1 MPPTAIP
8 AAPAATNSLSTCAF
22 ANALSEV
29 VIKSRQMGEISFL
42 CKAFRTPQA
51 IRRFS
56 AYCRRPNQ
64 SELLQ
69 YMYMSN
75 ARKLALTESQAACLI
90 APIS

>member
-22 ANALSEV
+22 ADALSEV

-42 CKAFRTPQA
+42 CKAFRTPEA

-56 AYCRRPNQ
+56 VYCRRPNQ

-69 YMYMSN
+69 YMSN